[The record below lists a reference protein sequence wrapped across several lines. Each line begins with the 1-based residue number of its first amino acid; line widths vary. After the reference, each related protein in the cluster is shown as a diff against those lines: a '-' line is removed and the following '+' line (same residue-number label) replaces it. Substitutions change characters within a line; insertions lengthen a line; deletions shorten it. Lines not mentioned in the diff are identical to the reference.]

1 MARFTPRTTFCCFES
16 SIKAGESKKA
26 AQKATKTQR
35 ASRYAIA
42 RDDAWPAREQV
53 GADAARTKTI
63 PTLLVVMKYSGLRTL
78 RNQDRA
84 TRRRF
89 EFFPQPSSTPRRG
102 FLAPAGAL
110 KLRGPLGLKGWALG
124 RLRLKRLKTGPGR
137 F

>member
-1 MARFTPRTTFCCFES
+1 MS
-16 SIKAGESKKA
+16 GESKKP
-26 AQKATKTQR
+26 KSQR

-42 RDDAWPAREQV
+42 REAQHDAWPAREQV